1 MGRRLESILCTCAT
15 VLPKYRL
22 VLTHSVQNIEDHP
35 ILKATRGKDIMQ
47 VTGLDET
54 EVNRRIANGEELP
67 VDCEIEI
74 NGQKVKIE
82 AEGESLE
89 DYIIQQ
95 RMHFDKTG
103 EHLDAKSNSY
113 ARLLKS
119 FSGSRVVRSLWLP
132 VARQLLV
139 HAHDPV
145 VSLGYLGLRLS
156 RSFSS

>member
-1 MGRRLESILCTCAT
+1 
-15 VLPKYRL
+15 
-22 VLTHSVQNIEDHP
+22 
-35 ILKATRGKDIMQ
+35 MQ

-119 FSGSRVVRSLWLP
+119 FSDSRVVS
-132 VARQLLV
+132 ARW
-139 HAHDPV
+139 DPGRRRLYV
-145 VSLGYLGLRLS
+145 YASDPSYSFGYLGLRLS
-156 RSFSS
+156 RSFS